1 MKIDQS
7 SVAETLAMAS
17 QDVRRSWTVALG
29 ALVAGFV
36 ALVALFFPVV
46 STMAD
51 TWYVSSTYNH
61 GFLILPIAIY
71 MAWQRRPR
79 LLALSPQPTLTATP
93 LMLGAGLLWYLGD
106 IVSVE
111 FLKQLAFVGM
121 VQILAVSIIGW
132 RIALML
138 AVPLLYLLFAV
149 PFGEFLIEPLQDL
162 TAIFVVEGLQLV
174 GVPVYLDG
182 VFISIPTGNFEVAEA
197 CAGLRYLIAMLALAV
212 LFADVTYRTVWRK
225 LVFLAFAIV
234 IPVIANGIRAFGI
247 VMLAYST
254 NNRVAVGVDHI
265 IYGWVFFS
273 LVTILVL
280 VIGTS
285 FRERDRP
292 GSASSLPA
300 IPLGRAASSGWVAV
314 SLIVALASAS
324 AAPLHAF
331 LSRPAPGPIPAS
343 LADPSPR
350 GWDRLPAY
358 AGAWEPRFAG
368 ADVALLQSFARAGK
382 TVHLAI
388 GYYAIQRD
396 GAEIVSYETQLLPD
410 ESWSRAAGGV
420 VDATIDGHPHTVNY
434 TRAVNRRANRVIWH
448 WYWVGGEFTASPLFA
463 KLLQARAAILGG
475 TQAAAYI
482 AIAADYQEQPAEAHA
497 TLAAFVKDFDS
508 IAPLLERAARR

>member
-7 SVAETLAMAS
+7 SVAETLALAG
-17 QDVRRSWTVALG
+17 QDIRRFWIVALG
-29 ALVAGFV
+29 ALVVGLV
-36 ALVALFFPVV
+36 GLVALFFPVV
-46 STMAD
+46 LAMAD

-79 LLALSPQPTLTATP
+79 LVTLAPQPTLTAIP
-93 LMLGAGLLWYLGD
+93 LMLGAGLLWYLGN

-111 FLKQLAFVGM
+111 FVKQLAFVGM

-162 TAIFVVEGLQLV
+162 TAVFVVKGLQLV

-234 IPVIANGIRAFGI
+234 IPVVANGIRAFGI

-254 NNRVAVGVDHI
+254 NNRVAVGIDHI

-292 GSASSLPA
+292 GTIPPMPA
-300 IPLGRAASSGWVAV
+300 IPLIRPASFGWLAV
-314 SLIVALASAS
+314 TLIVALASAA
-324 AAPLHAF
+324 AAPVHAV
-331 LSRPAPGPIPAS
+331 LMRPAPGPIPAS
-343 LADPSPR
+343 LADPLPR
-350 GWDRLPAY
+350 GWDRLPVY
-358 AGAWEPRFAG
+358 AGGWEPRFAG
-368 ADVALLQSFARAGK
+368 ADAVLLQSFTRAGK

-388 GYYAIQRD
+388 GYYAAQRD

-410 ESWSRAAGGV
+410 ESWSRAAGGTV
-420 VDATIDGHPHTVNY
+420 SASIDGHTEAVNY
-434 TRAVNRRANRVIWH
+434 TRAMNRRANRVIWH
-448 WYWVGGEFTASPLFA
+448 WYWVGGEFTASPLVA
-463 KLLQARAAILGG
+463 KLLQGRAAILGG

-482 AIAADYQEQPAEAHA
+482 AIAADYEEQPADAHTA
-497 TLAAFVKDFDS
+497 LAAFIKDFDS
-508 IAPLLERAARR
+508 LAPLLERAARR